1 MVYSKFRFSDIMRKS
16 HLGKIS
22 LFISFILCCIQTT
35 AALNPIPPPS
45 SSRGIAGS
53 DTTHSGR
60 RSFLEKGA
68 HLLTAATAS
77 AVATTVGFPGIAQA
91 EDPDEIEVYFG
102 CGCFWHVQHEL
113 VEAERRILGRKD
125 MQLTARAGYAGGKA
139 GSKDGKVC
147 YHNAL
152 KISDYG
158 SLGHAEVV
166 SIKIPPSAFPA
177 FAKEY
182 FALFNEKGYRPDQ
195 WGDVGLEYRNLI
207 GFPGGV
213 SSPYAKQLIQ
223 VSQEND
229 DKLDFAKGMFPTVA

>member
-1 MVYSKFRFSDIMRKS
+1 M
-16 HLGKIS
+16 L
-22 LFISFILCCIQTT
+22 LFCCIRTT
-35 AALNPIPPPS
+35 VGFDPIQPAS
-45 SSRGIAGS
+45 SLIGVSGS
-53 DTTHSGR
+53 DSLNSGR
-60 RSFLEKGA
+60 RSFLENGA
-68 HLLTAATAS
+68 RLLTATAAS
-77 AVATTVGFPGIAQA
+77 AVATTAGLPGIAQA
-91 EDPDEIEVYFG
+91 EEADEIEVYFG

-166 SIKIPPSAFPA
+166 SVKMPPSAFPE

-182 FALFNEKGYRPDQ
+182 FALFDEKGYRPDQ
-195 WGDVGLEYRNLI
+195 WGDVGLEYRNLV

-213 SSPYAKQLIQ
+213 SSSYAKQLIQ
-223 VSQEND
+223 ISQENG
-229 DKLDFAKGMFPTVA
+229 DKLDFAKGKLLAMA

>member
-1 MVYSKFRFSDIMRKS
+1 MFYSMFRFSDVMRKCN
-16 HLGKIS
+16 LGKTS

-35 AALNPIPPPS
+35 AALSPMPPS
-45 SSRGIAGS
+45 SSWGNAGA
-53 DTTHSGR
+53 DTTHAGR

-68 HLLTAATAS
+68 HLLTAATAG

-113 VEAERRILGRKD
+113 VEAERRILGRTD